1 MSEKNTD
8 PHSTSDFLPDNVRN
22 AKTLSE
28 AARLLGSYLEL
39 SGPAP
44 EDATQRALDNP
55 LYARALV
62 TLRKMPEL
70 RDQVLQSAESLRV
83 HGQPTEAAQSLAKKE
98 KSVAAQAAGALLK
111 WGMAGLEH
119 AKPWQIETRLAAC
132 KTCSFLTDAP
142 DDLIYRGAK
151 VFVGKDAK
159 ICSSCRCLVNTK
171 AALATEHCPERD
183 PDDPNLS
190 RWGEP
195 YVLPEDHPK
204 GPW

>member
-1 MSEKNTD
+1 MSEKETD
-8 PHSTSDFLPDNVRN
+8 PTTTTNFLPEEVRA

-28 AARLLGSYLEL
+28 AAERLGAYLEL

-44 EDATQRALDNP
+44 EVATQRALKDL

-62 TLRKMPEL
+62 TTRKIPEV
-70 RDQVLQSAESLRV
+70 RDQVLHSAESMRLREQTTDAV
-83 HGQPTEAAQSLAKKE
+83 DSTKHNQQGVTT
-98 KSVAAQAAGALLK
+98 QAARALLK

-119 AKPWQIETRLAAC
+119 AKPWQIEKRLAAC
-132 KTCSFLTDAP
+132 KNCSFLTSAP

-151 VFVGKDAK
+151 VFAGKDAK

-183 PDDPNLS
+183 PQNPGLS

-195 YVLPEDHPK
+195 YVPPEEHPK

>member
-1 MSEKNTD
+1 MT
-8 PHSTSDFLPDNVRN
+8 DFLPEEVRK
-22 AKTLSE
+22 ATSLSD
-28 AARLLGSYLEL
+28 AAAHLGAYLEL

-44 EDATQRALDNP
+44 EAATQRALDNP

-62 TLRKMPEL
+62 SLRKMPEL
-70 RDQVLQSAESLRV
+70 RDQVLESAESLRV
-83 HGQPTEAAQSLAKKE
+83 HGQPTEAAQSVVNNE

-132 KTCSFLTDAP
+132 NACSFLADAP

-195 YVLPEDHPK
+195 YVLPEEHPK